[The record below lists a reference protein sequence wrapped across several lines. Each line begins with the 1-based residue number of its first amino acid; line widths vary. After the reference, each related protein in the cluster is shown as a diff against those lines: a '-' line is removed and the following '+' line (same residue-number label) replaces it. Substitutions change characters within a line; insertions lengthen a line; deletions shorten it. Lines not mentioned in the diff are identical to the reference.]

1 MEQFRERG
9 YTRGVDVERRQDEP
23 TAVEF
28 PMSQY
33 TAAFE
38 REEGKTSLRQLATDR
53 GLRRIRRLS
62 HGFSKARSRL
72 AAPLYFPEP
81 QHCAS
86 PASQVPSKA
95 EDHLRVFSLNVAHAR
110 RNAPVK
116 PYLGRRK
123 AQRNLSDIAEALTA
137 LAPDVVALQEVDG
150 PSTWSGNFDHV
161 AAIARQSGFVDHY
174 RGDHNELRFGRFRM
188 AAGTAL
194 MARQPLLDPVSHR
207 FAVSW
212 RDTKGFV
219 VAALEVPGWG
229 GISVDVVS
237 VHLDFLTP
245 SVRREQ
251 IRRMVDQLADRDRP
265 LVVLGDLNC
274 CWQHEP
280 RSMDLLVRH
289 LDLQAHEPE
298 SLVPTYPA
306 HRPRRRIDWIL
317 ASPELDFHGYHT
329 VHAPLSDHLV
339 LVADLTLR
347 GISALAGR
355 SNTGLAGGS

>member
-1 MEQFRERG
+1 MADLSRHDAQKASSKHRLDP
-9 YTRGVDVERRQDEP
+9 DVQ
-23 TAVEF
+23 F

-33 TAAFE
+33 LAAFS
-38 REEGKTSLRQLATDR
+38 RQDRTISLRQMAAER
-53 GLRRIRRLS
+53 GRRQIRRLS
-62 HGFSKARSRL
+62 LGLSKATSSL
-72 AAPLYFPEP
+72 SAPLFYSERRVL
-81 QHCAS
+81 AS
-86 PASQVPSKA
+86 PPSQVPAKA
-95 EDHLRVFSLNVAHAR
+95 ADHLRFFSLNVAHAR
-110 RNAPVK
+110 RNVPVK

-123 AQRNLSDIAEALTA
+123 AQRNLAEIAETLKL

-161 AAIARQSGFVDHY
+161 ATIAQQSGFAEHY
-174 RGDHNELRFGRFRM
+174 RGDHNEFGIGRFRM

-194 MARQPLLDPVSHR
+194 MARQPLLDPASHR
-207 FAVSW
+207 FSVSW

-219 VAALEVPGWG
+219 VAALEVPVWG
-229 GISVDVVS
+229 GLSVDVVS

-251 IRRMVDQLADRDRP
+251 IRRMVERLADRRRP

-280 RSMDLLVRH
+280 RSMELLVSH
-289 LDLQAHEPE
+289 LGLRAHEPQ
-298 SLVPTYPA
+298 SPAHTYPA
-306 HRPRRRIDWIL
+306 HRPNRRIDWIL

-329 VHAPLSDHLV
+329 VHALLSDHLV

-347 GISALAGR
+347 Q
-355 SNTGLAGGS
+355 TV

>member
-1 MEQFRERG
+1 MADLSRLKVHETSSSHRQDPAVRFPMDQYLAAFGRRER
-9 YTRGVDVERRQDEP
+9 
-23 TAVEF
+23 TA
-28 PMSQY
+28 
-33 TAAFE
+33 
-38 REEGKTSLRQLATDR
+38 SLRRLAAER
-53 GLRRIRRLS
+53 GRHHIRRLS
-62 HGFSKARSRL
+62 LGLSKATTSL
-72 AAPLYFPEP
+72 SAPLFFPERRVS
-81 QHCAS
+81 AS
-86 PASQVPSKA
+86 RSSQVPRKA
-95 EDHLRVFSLNVAHAR
+95 DDHLRFFSLNVAHAR
-110 RNAPVK
+110 RNVPVK

-123 AQRNLSDIAEALTA
+123 AQRNLSDIAETLNL

-161 AAIARQSGFVDHY
+161 AAIARQTGFAEHY

-194 MARQPLLDPVSHR
+194 MARQPLLDPASHR
-207 FAVSW
+207 FSVSW

-219 VAALEVPGWG
+219 VAALEVPVWG
-229 GISVDVVS
+229 GLSVDVVS

-245 SVRREQ
+245 SVRRKQ
-251 IRRMVDQLADRDRP
+251 IRRMVESLADRQRP

-280 RSMDLLVRH
+280 RSMELLVNH
-289 LDLQAHEPE
+289 LGLRAHEPQ
-298 SLVPTYPA
+298 SPAHTYPA
-306 HRPRRRIDWIL
+306 HRPCRRIDWIL

-347 GISALAGR
+347 QAA
-355 SNTGLAGGS
+355 

>member
-1 MEQFRERG
+1 MELPHQ
-9 YTRGVDVERRQDEP
+9 QDEP
-23 TAVEF
+23 ASVEF

-33 TAAFE
+33 TAAFGRLE
-38 REEGKTSLRQLATDR
+38 RRTSLRKLAADR
-53 GLRRIRRLS
+53 SRRHILRLS
-62 HGFSKARSRL
+62 DGFSKARSRL
-72 AAPLYFPEP
+72 AAPLFFPEP
-81 QHCAS
+81 QHYSAPS
-86 PASQVPSKA
+86 SQVPSKLD
-95 EDHLRVFSLNVAHAR
+95 DHLRVFSLNVAHAR
-110 RNAPVK
+110 RNVPVK

-123 AQRNLSDIAEALTA
+123 AQRNLAEIAEALREI
-137 LAPDVVALQEVDG
+137 APDVVALQEVDG

-161 AAIARQSGFVDHY
+161 ATIARQSGLVDHY
-174 RGDHNELRFGRFRM
+174 RGDHNEFGIGRFKM

-194 MARQPLLDPVSHR
+194 LARQPLLDTASHR
-207 FAVSW
+207 FSVSW

-219 VAALEVPGWG
+219 VAALEVPEWG
-229 GISVDVVS
+229 GLSVDVVS

-245 SVRREQ
+245 SVRRKQ
-251 IRRMVDQLADRDRP
+251 ILRMVDELEHRQRP
-265 LVVLGDLNC
+265 MVLLGDLNC

-289 LDLQAHEPE
+289 LGLQAHEPD

-339 LVADLTLR
+339 LVADLTIR
-347 GISALAGR
+347 RAA
-355 SNTGLAGGS
+355 